1 MNIPQ
6 QARADKAVALDS
18 PAGAT
23 PGTASATARIPAQ
36 RWWRII
42 PPILMVCIVSY
53 MDRVNIAFAM
63 PGGMNEA
70 LGIGAGMAG
79 LAGGIFFAGYLLLQ
93 IPGGKLAV
101 RGSGRKFIGWSMLA
115 WAVISV
121 LTGLVRN
128 ETELLILRFALG
140 VAEGGM
146 LPVVL
151 TIVGNWF
158 PDHERGRA
166 NALVILFVP
175 IAGMITAPLSGLVIA
190 ALDWR
195 WLFIIEGGISALCL
209 GVWLG
214 LACDRPQEARWIS
227 SAERDYVLAQLGA
240 EQQRAAPAAAAT
252 TNHATT
258 RTVILRLLSDTVIR
272 RLIGLNFLYQAGI
285 YGYTLWL
292 PTILKDLTHGGMG
305 QVGLLA
311 MVPYM
316 GTMAGILVVSAWSD
330 RSGKRRA
337 FVMWPLLGF
346 AACLAGSVWFHANT
360 WLAYGLLVGCGVFLQ
375 AAAGVFWTL
384 PPRLLAA
391 DDAGVA
397 RGLINALGN
406 LGGFC
411 GPYAVG
417 LLIQYFDAGVGV
429 YMLACALVLAAVL
442 TATLPESCR

>member
-1 MNIPQ
+1 MTLSQP
-6 QARADKAVALDS
+6 AGGACTPVLDS
-18 PAGAT
+18 RTG
-23 PGTASATARIPAQ
+23 IPAQ
-36 RWWRII
+36 RWWRVI

-63 PGGMNEA
+63 PGGMSDA

-79 LAGGIFFAGYLLLQ
+79 LAGGIFFAGYLFLQ

-101 RGSGRKFIGWSMLA
+101 RGSGRRFIAWSMLA
-115 WAVISV
+115 WAVLSV

-128 ETELLILRFALG
+128 QTELLILRFALG

-151 TIVGNWF
+151 TMVGNWF

-195 WLFIIEGGISALCL
+195 WLFIIEGLVSALCL
-209 GVWLG
+209 GLWWL

-227 SAERDYVLAQLGA
+227 AAERDYVLGRLHA
-240 EQQRAAPAAAAT
+240 EQQHAAPASAPTSEPA
-252 TNHATT
+252 T
-258 RTVILRLLSDTVIR
+258 RTVLARLLRDAVIW
-272 RLIGLNFLYQAGI
+272 RLIGLNFLYQMGI

-292 PTILKDLTHGGMG
+292 PTILKNLTHGGMG

-311 MVPYM
+311 MVPYV
-316 GTMAGILVVSAWSD
+316 GTMAGILLVSVWSD
-330 RSGKRRA
+330 RSGRRRA
-337 FVMWPLLGF
+337 FVTWPLLAF

-360 WLAYGLLVGCGVFLQ
+360 WLAYGLLVGCGVCLQ

-417 LLIQYFDAGVGV
+417 LLIQHVDAGAGV
-429 YMLACALVLAAVL
+429 YLLAGALMLAAALA
-442 TATLPESCR
+442 ATLPERCR

>member
-1 MNIPQ
+1 MTISQPAGD
-6 QARADKAVALDS
+6 ARAPTLR
-18 PAGAT
+18 PHAG
-23 PGTASATARIPAQ
+23 IPAQ
-36 RWWRII
+36 RWWRVI

-53 MDRVNIAFAM
+53 MDRVNIAFAL
-63 PGGMNEA
+63 PGGMSEA

-79 LAGGIFFAGYLLLQ
+79 LAGGIFFAGYLFLQ
-93 IPGGKLAV
+93 VPGGKLAV
-101 RGSGRKFIGWSMLA
+101 RGSGRRFIAWSMLA
-115 WAVISV
+115 WAVLSV

-128 ETELLILRFALG
+128 QTELLILRFALG

-151 TIVGNWF
+151 TMVGNWF

-175 IAGMITAPLSGLVIA
+175 VAGMITAPLSGLVIA

-195 WLFIIEGGISALCL
+195 WLFIVEGLISALCL
-209 GVWLG
+209 GVWWL

-227 SAERDYVLAQLGA
+227 AAERDYVLARLHA
-240 EQQRAAPAAAAT
+240 EQQHTVARASEPA
-252 TNHATT
+252 T
-258 RTVILRLLSDTVIR
+258 RTVLARLLRDAVIW
-272 RLIGLNFLYQAGI
+272 RLISLNFLYQMGI

-292 PTILKDLTHGGMG
+292 PTILKNLTHGNMG

-311 MVPYM
+311 MVPYV
-316 GTMAGILVVSAWSD
+316 GTMAGILLVSVWSD
-330 RSGKRRA
+330 RSGRRRA
-337 FVMWPLLGF
+337 FVTWPLLAF

-360 WLAYGLLVGCGVFLQ
+360 WLAYGLLVGCGVCLQ

-391 DDAGVA
+391 DEAGVA
-397 RGLINALGN
+397 RGVINALGN

-417 LLIQYFDAGVGV
+417 LLIQHVDAGAGA
-429 YMLACALVLAAVL
+429 YLLAGALVLAAAL
-442 TATLPESCR
+442 AATLPERCR

>member
-1 MNIPQ
+1 MTISRQ
-6 QARADKAVALDS
+6 AGGARAPALDA
-18 PAGAT
+18 PAD
-23 PGTASATARIPAQ
+23 IPAQ
-36 RWWRII
+36 RWWRVI

-63 PGGMNEA
+63 PGGMSEA

-79 LAGGIFFAGYLLLQ
+79 LAGGIFFVGYLFLQ

-101 RGSGRKFIGWSMLA
+101 RGSGRRFIAWSMLA
-115 WAVISV
+115 WAVLSV

-151 TIVGNWF
+151 TMVGNWF

-175 IAGMITAPLSGLVIA
+175 VAGMITAPLSGLVIA

-195 WLFIIEGGISALCL
+195 WLFIIEGLLSALCL
-209 GVWLG
+209 GVWWL

-227 SAERDYVLAQLGA
+227 AAERNYVLGRLHA
-240 EQQRAAPAAAAT
+240 EQQHAPPASEPATRAVLA
-252 TNHATT
+252 
-258 RTVILRLLSDTVIR
+258 RLLRDAVIW
-272 RLIGLNFLYQAGI
+272 RLIALNFLYQMGI

-292 PTILKDLTHGGMG
+292 PTILKNLTQGGMG

-311 MVPYM
+311 MVPYV
-316 GTMAGILVVSAWSD
+316 GTMAGILLVSVWSD
-330 RSGKRRA
+330 RSGRRRA
-337 FVMWPLLGF
+337 FVMWPLLAF

-360 WLAYGLLVGCGVFLQ
+360 WLAYALLVGCGVCLQ

-391 DDAGVA
+391 DEAGVA

-417 LLIQYFDAGVGV
+417 LLIQHVDAGAGV
-429 YMLACALVLAAVL
+429 YLLAGALMLAAALA
-442 TATLPESCR
+442 ATLPERCR

>member
-1 MNIPQ
+1 MTISQ
-6 QARADKAVALDS
+6 QAGGARAPALAP
-18 PAGAT
+18 PAD
-23 PGTASATARIPAQ
+23 IPAQ
-36 RWWRII
+36 RWWRVI

-63 PGGMNEA
+63 PGGMSDA

-79 LAGGIFFAGYLLLQ
+79 LAGGIFFAGYLFLQ
-93 IPGGKLAV
+93 VPGGRLAV
-101 RGSGRKFIGWSMLA
+101 HGSGRRFIAWSMLA
-115 WAVISV
+115 WAVLSV

-128 ETELLILRFALG
+128 PTELLILRFALG

-151 TIVGNWF
+151 TMVGNWF

-195 WLFIIEGGISALCL
+195 WLFIIEGLISALCL
-209 GVWLG
+209 GLWWL
-214 LACDRPQEARWIS
+214 LACDRPQEAGWIS
-227 SAERDYVLAQLGA
+227 AAERNYVLARLHA
-240 EQQRAAPAAAAT
+240 EQQRTTTPASMPASAPACEAP
-252 TNHATT
+252 T
-258 RTVILRLLSDTVIR
+258 RAVLARLLADTVIW
-272 RLIGLNFLYQAGI
+272 RLIGLNFLYQMGI

-292 PTILKDLTHGGMG
+292 PTILKNLTHGGMG

-311 MVPYM
+311 MVPYV
-316 GTMAGILVVSAWSD
+316 GTMAGILLVSAWSD
-330 RSGKRRA
+330 RSGRRRA
-337 FVMWPLLGF
+337 FVMWPLLAF

-360 WLAYGLLVGCGVFLQ
+360 WLAYALLVGCGVCLQ

-391 DDAGVA
+391 DEAGVA

-417 LLIQYFDAGVGV
+417 LMIQHVDAGAGV
-429 YMLACALVLAAVL
+429 YLLAGALVLAATL
-442 TATLPESCR
+442 AATLPERCR

>member
-1 MNIPQ
+1 MTISQ
-6 QARADKAVALDS
+6 
-18 PAGAT
+18 PAGAASAAT
-23 PGTASATARIPAQ
+23 LDPTAGTAGIPAQ
-36 RWWRII
+36 RWWRVI

-63 PGGMNEA
+63 PGGMSEA
-70 LGIGAGMAG
+70 LGISAGMAG
-79 LAGGIFFAGYLLLQ
+79 LAGGIFFAGYLFLQ
-93 IPGGKLAV
+93 VPGGKIAV
-101 RGSGRKFIGWSMLA
+101 RGSGRRFIAVSMLA
-115 WAVISV
+115 WAVLSV

-151 TIVGNWF
+151 TMVGNWF

-195 WLFIIEGGISALCL
+195 WLFIIEGLISALCL
-209 GVWLG
+209 GVWWL

-227 SAERDYVLAQLGA
+227 AAERDYVLARLHA
-240 EQQRAAPAAAAT
+240 EQQRATATAPASEPAT
-252 TNHATT
+252 RA
-258 RTVILRLLSDTVIR
+258 VLARLLGDAVIW
-272 RLIGLNFLYQAGI
+272 RLIGLNFLYQMGI

-292 PTILKDLTHGGMG
+292 PTILKNLTHGGMG

-311 MVPYM
+311 VVPYV
-316 GTMAGILVVSAWSD
+316 GTMAGILLVSTWSD
-330 RSGKRRA
+330 RSGRRRA
-337 FVMWPLLGF
+337 FVMWPLLAF

-360 WLAYGLLVGCGVFLQ
+360 WLAYALLVGCGVCLQ

-417 LLIQYFDAGVGV
+417 LLIQHVDAGAGV
-429 YMLACALVLAAVL
+429 YLLAGALVLAAAL
-442 TATLPESCR
+442 TATLPERCR

>member
-1 MNIPQ
+1 MTIPQ
-6 QARADKAVALDS
+6 PAGSAVAPS
-18 PAGAT
+18 PALT
-23 PGTASATARIPAQ
+23 PQPGIPAQ
-36 RWWRII
+36 RWWRVI

-63 PGGMNEA
+63 PGGMSEA

-79 LAGGIFFAGYLLLQ
+79 LAGGIFFAGYLFLQ
-93 IPGGKLAV
+93 VPGGKLAV
-101 RGSGRKFIGWSMLA
+101 RGSGRRFIAWSMLA
-115 WAVISV
+115 WAVLSV

-128 ETELLILRFALG
+128 ETELLLLRFALG

-151 TIVGNWF
+151 TMVGNWF

-195 WLFIIEGGISALCL
+195 WLFIIEGLISALCL
-209 GVWLG
+209 GAWWL
-214 LACDRPQEARWIS
+214 LACDRPQEARWLS
-227 SAERDYVLAQLGA
+227 AAERGYLLAQLQA
-240 EQQRAAPAAAAT
+240 EQQRAAAPAGQPNLRAVLA
-252 TNHATT
+252 
-258 RTVILRLLSDTVIR
+258 RLLGDAVIW
-272 RLIGLNFLYQAGI
+272 RLIALNFLYQMGI

-292 PTILKDLTHGGMG
+292 PTILRNLTHGGMG

-311 MVPYM
+311 IVPYV
-316 GTMAGILVVSAWSD
+316 GSMAGILLVSAWSD
-330 RSGKRRA
+330 RSGRRRA
-337 FVMWPLLGF
+337 FVAWPLLAF
-346 AACLAGSVWFHANT
+346 AACLAGSVWFHAST
-360 WLAYGLLVGCGVFLQ
+360 WLSYGLLVGCGVCLQ

-417 LLIQYFDAGVGV
+417 LLIQHVDAGAGV
-429 YMLACALVLAAVL
+429 YLLAGALMLAAALA
-442 TATLPESCR
+442 ATLPERCR